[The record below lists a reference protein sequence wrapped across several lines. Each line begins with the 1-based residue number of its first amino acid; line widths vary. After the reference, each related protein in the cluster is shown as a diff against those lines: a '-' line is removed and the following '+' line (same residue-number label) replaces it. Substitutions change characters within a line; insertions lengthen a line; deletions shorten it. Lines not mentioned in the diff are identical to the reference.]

1 MNYTTIPTELYHKST
16 EGKNRHWRGDFFLN
30 WDMLPGQESLNWV
43 PENSL
48 GTKGAGDNDH
58 ISHRVQTD
66 L

>member
-16 EGKNRHWRGDFFLN
+16 EGKIVTEEVVFFLN

-58 ISHRVQTD
+58 ISHWVQTD